1 MQFTEG
7 PSSRVGQR
15 PWIEPTAA
23 GWARCRDTALG
34 RRTKVPGALPAVSSQ
49 AGAPPHLAPRP
60 SSPSRCRSPRGTAP
74 SPALHYVIA
83 GQTGEGDQSP
93 RIKSWAGGRR
103 LVSAA
108 ESAGRAVHTSEGQ
121 RLHPLRSRHH
131 ARDRAHPGGPVR
143 QPDRRQGGRTARQG
157 LGRGRQAPRV
167 RTRARGGGTP
177 GCRAGAGGR
186 RR

>member
-1 MQFTEG
+1 MDRADRGWLG
-7 PSSRVGQR
+7 PMPRHR
-15 PWIEPTAA
+15 PWPPDEGA
-23 GWARCRDTALG
+23 GRPPCSQQSG
-34 RRTKVPGALPAVSSQ
+34 RS
-49 AGAPPHLAPRP
+49 APAPR
-60 SSPSRCRSPRGTAP
+60 TAP
-74 SPALHYVIA
+74 QLPLAVP
-83 GQTGEGDQSP
+83 QSP
-93 RIKSWAGGRR
+93 RRRPHPRPPLRHRRPDRGGDQFPRIKGWAGGRR

-108 ESAGRAVHTSEGQ
+108 ESAGRAVHSSEGQ

-167 RTRARGGGTP
+167 RTRVRGGGTP